1 MKILLVLGKVFF
13 EKSNK
18 VTALVFPEKANDE
31 SLMNEEHEIYQSTK
45 ILSKYLLHLA

>member
-18 VTALVFPEKANDE
+18 VTAPVFPPEKANDE
-31 SLMNEEHEIYQSTK
+31 SLMNEEHEIYQSIK
-45 ILSKYLLHLA
+45 IL